1 MNTTITI
8 TPYLAEYI
16 AAKNGC
22 KCGEPVSI
30 HPDSDL
36 YVLIWD
42 LMRKRPSHVS
52 PIDTGNLVLRLPDR
66 RRGKDPIYYNYLSE
80 QSARLIS
87 EKIRKL
93 FNMELHQVMDD
104 NLHAG
109 SPEKMID
116 VAYKFILRYQIQS
129 ISEDA
134 LVKNYYRWR
143 ETVRPKCK
151 RSYIRKKSVCNHS
164 DITHSFV
171 RSM

>member
-16 AAKNGC
+16 ASKSGSC
-22 KCGEPVSI
+22 PGDPVSI

-36 YVLIWD
+36 YILIWD
-42 LMRKRPSHVS
+42 LMQRRPANIP
-52 PIDTGNLVLRLPDR
+52 PIDTGNLILRLPDR
-66 RRGKDPIYYNYLSE
+66 RVGKDPTHYNYLSAE
-80 QSARLIS
+80 AAKIIS
-87 EKIRKL
+87 DKIRKL

-116 VAYKFILRYQIQS
+116 VAYRFICRYEIRS

-143 ETVRPKCK
+143 ETVRPKSK
-151 RSYIRKKSVCNHS
+151 RGYIKKKMYGNHS
-164 DITHSFV
+164 DIAPCFV
-171 RSM
+171 R